1 MDMKGARKNLQKLIR
16 FIIRLKENYRPLPAL
31 IRISEALFTTERDV
45 WWRPRDYEW
54 IEEIGEFK
62 KYDVELGFYY
72 EKLEWEHIRKGYQ

>member
-1 MDMKGARKNLQKLIR
+1 MKGARKNLQKLIR

-45 WWRPRDYEW
+45 WWRLRDYEW
-54 IEEIGEFK
+54 IEENGEFK
-62 KYDVELGFYY
+62 KYDVALGFYY